1 MYVLFN
7 LLTLRYSVDRNL
19 QEFSLLP
26 YKFTEET
33 EAEGPFELVLVLTAD
48 QELEL
53 QCKNANHE
61 TYLIANLS
69 LKNIYSQSTDNIGDN
84 DVAILKLSNPLK
96 FNSFVKPACL
106 PPDESFY
113 PENEGKTNA
122 IASGWGHLKDRKG
135 VFFNHVRGK
144 G

>member
-61 TYLIANLS
+61 TYLIAN
-69 LKNIYSQSTDNIGDN
+69 
-84 DVAILKLSNPLK
+84 
-96 FNSFVKPACL
+96 
-106 PPDESFY
+106 
-113 PENEGKTNA
+113 
-122 IASGWGHLKDRKG
+122 
-135 VFFNHVRGK
+135 
-144 G
+144 